1 MRRQASFKSDGRLS
15 SGRLKKGPKLL
26 FKETRFRPPKIDL
39 DLKKRNRKIFYV
51 LCAVLCAISFITI
64 RLFYL
69 QINQNEK
76 FSKLGE
82 RNFLR
87 TEIIPSRRGNVLD
100 CHNNLLA
107 TNKPV
112 FDLYWRGSGRFRLS
126 SQQRLFINRIKIILG
141 ADTIDALMK
150 KRIERAERFSR
161 SILIKKN
168 LSQDEIFKVSEQC
181 SESSN
186 LFIDRNFKRV
196 YPYKKMASHLLGY
209 LRRAERRG
217 GFKGLYGLERE
228 FQDDLKG
235 EMGYIRHVTNAMGK
249 KLFQTEFQDA
259 IAGSD
264 IVLTLD
270 LALQNIAEALFEPGQ
285 SGAFIIMDPED
296 GSIRAMLSYPNFD
309 PNLFLDTIS
318 EQEWNDKFTI
328 DSPLLNRAI
337 HSVYPPASI
346 FKLITF
352 VAGLEEEVITTDTT
366 FNCKGYTVFCGGKY
380 NCHRR
385 WGHGE
390 LSAVKALGVSC
401 NVPCYEIAQK
411 VSIDQFAAYAMRFG
425 LGQSTRFLFRDKSGL
440 VPTSYWK
447 QAVKGE
453 RWWPGETLSVSI
465 GQSFLQVTPLQ
476 VARMI
481 SSICS
486 GYLSKPR
493 ILLSEKVERY
503 PLYVSDNTLN
513 FLREVMREVVLKG
526 TGRRLRN
533 FSDFIIHAKTGT
545 AQTISLKRQKKES
558 KEQLEHA
565 WFASF
570 FTYKDSKPL
579 VIVVLVENVGSSRP
593 ALKIAER
600 FFRRY
605 RRLLG

>member
-1 MRRQASFKSDGRLS
+1 MTSILLITWTIWFLMINIFS
-15 SGRLKKGPKLL
+15 SRSSLR
-26 FKETRFRPPKIDL
+26 ERE
-39 DLKKRNRKIFYV
+39 LKKRNRKILYV
-51 LCAVLCAISFITI
+51 LSTVLLTIFFIII

-87 TEIIPSRRGNVLD
+87 TEVIPSRRGNVLD
-100 CHNNLLA
+100 CYNNLLA

-112 FDLYWRGSGRFRLS
+112 FDLYWQGSGRFRLS
-126 SQQRLFINRIKIILG
+126 PHQNAFVSKLKAILNENII
-141 ADTIDALMK
+141 DPLMC

-161 SILIKKN
+161 KLVIK
-168 LSQDEIFKVSEQC
+168 SDITQDELFKISEQC

-186 LFIDRNFKRV
+186 LFVDRHFKRV
-196 YPYKKMASHLLGY
+196 YPYQHLASHILGY

-217 GFKGLYGLERE
+217 SFKGLYGLERE
-228 FQDDLKG
+228 FQDNLKG
-235 EMGYIRHVTNAMGK
+235 EMGYTRHVINATGK
-249 KLFQTEFQDA
+249 KLCRTEFQDA

-270 LALQNIAEALFEPGQ
+270 LTLQGIVEKLFEPGQ

-309 PNLFLDTIS
+309 PNLFLDPIS

-337 HSVYPPASI
+337 HAAYPPASI

-352 VAGLEEEVITTDTT
+352 VAGLEEGVITVDTM
-366 FNCKGYTVFCGGKY
+366 FDCKGYIFFCGRKHH
-380 NCHRR
+380 CQRR
-385 WGHGE
+385 WGHG
-390 LSAVKALGVSC
+390 LQTAKKALGVSC
-401 NVPCYEIAQK
+401 NIPCYEIAQK
-411 VSIDQFAAYAMRFG
+411 ITIDQFAAYAMRFG

-447 QAVKGE
+447 QANIGE

-465 GQSFLQVTPLQ
+465 GQSFLLVTPLQ
-476 VARMI
+476 IARMI

-486 GYLSKPR
+486 GYLTKPR
-493 ILLSEKVERY
+493 ILLKEKVERY
-503 PLYVSDNTLN
+503 PLYISESTLH
-513 FLREVMREVVLKG
+513 FLREVMREVVLRG
-526 TGRRLRN
+526 TGRKLKK
-533 FSDFIIHAKTGT
+533 FSDFFICAKTGT
-545 AQTISLKRQKKES
+545 AQTISLKKQKREAK
-558 KEQLEHA
+558 KQLEHA

-579 VIVVLVENVGSSRP
+579 VMVVLVENVGSSRP
-593 ALKIAER
+593 AIKIAER
-600 FFRRY
+600 FFKAY
-605 RRLLG
+605 RNLLEN